1 MECNA
6 LLCPLMHCK
15 CALCLHFIVSVKI
28 QSAGITFL
36 TDVPVFYQNNGII
49 WT

>member
-6 LLCPLMHCK
+6 LLCLLMHCK
-15 CALCLHFIVSVKI
+15 CALCLHLIVNVQI
-28 QSAGITFL
+28 QGAGITFL
-36 TDVPVFYQNNGII
+36 TDVPVFYQNNGVI